1 MVKLNAGQRYVLKD
15 ENVFV
20 QLLEGSCEIYAVT
33 RKDTKISYRQTYL
46 LDLLP
51 QQAAFPSFDEFEQM
65 DVLIYAVE
73 DSELDVI
80 KFD

>member
-1 MVKLNAGQRYVLKD
+1 MKEVLMVKLNAGQRYLLKD

-46 LDLLP
+46 LDLYLSKLH
-51 QQAAFPSFDEFEQM
+51 FLHLMSLNRWMF
-65 DVLIYAVE
+65 
-73 DSELDVI
+73 
-80 KFD
+80 